1 MRSPTA
7 RTTPPTR
14 TPLATGWGSRVLV
27 ALAAAGVAVLVLP
40 LVALLAA
47 TPWQDL
53 PALVADPAVLQALR
67 LSLLTAGSATLVA
80 LVLGVPLAWLLARD
94 DLRGAWLLR
103 ALVTVPLVLPP
114 VVGGVALLLLLGRRG
129 LLGTSLDAWFG
140 LTVPFTSVAVVLAQ
154 VFVALPFLVLAVEG
168 ALRGADRRRALAA
181 QTLGASPAYVLRR
194 VTLPA
199 VAPGVAAGA
208 ALCFTRALGEFGAT
222 VTFAG
227 SFPGT
232 TRTMPLAVYLAMD
245 SAPEQAVAMSV
256 LLLGLSVAVLVV
268 MRGRWVGGL
277 PGARAPRSGQEAR

>member
-1 MRSPTA
+1 MSAPRLARSPGGA
-7 RTTPPTR
+7 
-14 TPLATGWGSRVLV
+14 VLV
-27 ALAAAGVAVLVLP
+27 ALAVVGTAVLVLP
-40 LVALLAA
+40 LVALLLA
-47 TPWQDL
+47 TPWTAL
-53 PALVADPAVLQALR
+53 PTLVADAQVLQALR
-67 LSLLTAGSATLVA
+67 LSLLTAGCATLAA
-80 LVLGVPLAWLLARD
+80 LVLGIPLAWVLAHD

-103 ALVTVPLVLPP
+103 SLVTVPLVLPP

-129 LLGTSLDAWFG
+129 LLGGTLDTWFG
-140 LTVPFTSVAVVLAQ
+140 VTVPFTSVAVVLAQ
-154 VFVALPFLVLAVEG
+154 LFVSLPFLVLSVEG

-245 SAPEQAVAMSV
+245 AAPEQAVAMSV
-256 LLLGLSVAVLVV
+256 LLLLLSVAVLLAL
-268 MRGRWVGGL
+268 RGRWLGGL
-277 PGARAPRSGQEAR
+277 PGAHAARSGRGPR